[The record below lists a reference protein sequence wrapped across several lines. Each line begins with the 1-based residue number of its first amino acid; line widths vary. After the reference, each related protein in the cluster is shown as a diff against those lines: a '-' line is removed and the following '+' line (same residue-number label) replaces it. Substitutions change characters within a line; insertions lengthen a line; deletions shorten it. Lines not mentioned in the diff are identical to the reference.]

1 MAKETGNIQL
11 GNLFYNSTIT
21 QPDPEPTRYLELI
34 RGIIAGTYHNG
45 GYSYIINGIVD
56 GEFEVV

>member
-11 GNLFYNSTIT
+11 GNLFCNSTIT
-21 QPDPEPTRYLELI
+21 QPDTEPTRYLELNI
-34 RGIIAGTYHNG
+34 RGIIAGAYNMVG
-45 GYSYIINGIVD
+45 SYIINSIVD